1 MLRVCC
7 FLVRA
12 VNCFRSGAALAPGHG
27 KRISVLLSVYL
38 GMCSVECGVVLNN
51 TFQS

>member
-7 FLVRA
+7 FIVGD
-12 VNCFRSGAALAPGHG
+12 VNCFRSGAALAPGHR
-27 KRISVLLSVYL
+27 KTISVLFSVYL

-51 TFQS
+51 TLQS

>member
-7 FLVRA
+7 STVRD
-12 VNCFRSGAALAPGHG
+12 VSCFRSGAVLAPGHG
-27 KRISVLLSVYL
+27 RRISVLLSVYL

-51 TFQS
+51 TLQS